1 MTTDW
6 WQLWPSLNLGK
17 SAPFFDF
24 FDHGKAYV
32 WLYWILANFFR
43 HWTIHQ
49 DMERLML
56 HKKMQRLQ
64 KKWNKNLHENAWFFS
79 RWHSKDSVH
88 AAFGP
93 GSQRARDSASVA
105 SSHWGTLPLLPWSFC
120 LGPALRRKKN
130 TKVTTKLSRQEA
142 PDSVEGVKRLCIYN
156 VDDDN
161 DDVFV
166 DDDVDDADDD
176 DAAASILCEPAQS
189 KCTWTCHKRHFVR
202 EFTRKMP
209 YAYPAT
215 SVLCE
220 PAQSKCTWTCH
231 KSQFVEKFTGKMP
244 DASDTTSIEH
254 RPLTVTVRTP
264 QCATLFGKKNHS
276 CQFPKDSNIF

>member
-1 MTTDW
+1 MRYLYFINILMIFSPYFPLLSFVSKDLLSPFSLLMGSMQRLPCNPFLHTTNCRKCRALPGHLEKFLRLLGVSTPILFLWHLYTNYSRLSWESKDDGYINLYDNGLV
-6 WQLWPSLNLGK
+6 LWPSLNLGK

-49 DMERLML
+49 DMERLMF
-56 HKKMQRLQ
+56 HKKTQRWQ

-93 GSQRARDSASVA
+93 GSRRARDSASVA

-130 TKVTTKLSRQEA
+130 TKVTTKLSR
-142 PDSVEGVKRLCIYN
+142 
-156 VDDDN
+156 
-161 DDVFV
+161 
-166 DDDVDDADDD
+166 
-176 DAAASILCEPAQS
+176 
-189 KCTWTCHKRHFVR
+189 
-202 EFTRKMP
+202 
-209 YAYPAT
+209 
-215 SVLCE
+215 
-220 PAQSKCTWTCH
+220 
-231 KSQFVEKFTGKMP
+231 
-244 DASDTTSIEH
+244 
-254 RPLTVTVRTP
+254 
-264 QCATLFGKKNHS
+264 
-276 CQFPKDSNIF
+276 